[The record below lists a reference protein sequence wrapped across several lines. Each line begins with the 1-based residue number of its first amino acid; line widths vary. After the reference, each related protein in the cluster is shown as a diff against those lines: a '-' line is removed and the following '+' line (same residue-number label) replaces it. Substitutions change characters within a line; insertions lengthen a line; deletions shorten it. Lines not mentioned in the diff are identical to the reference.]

1 MAVKESSISNPSV
14 SFREAN
20 EGLVNSIQGILERDK
35 LSQED
40 KTWLAGELD
49 VLIEN
54 LKNVKAKLAVKV
66 AKKKAA

>member
-1 MAVKESSISNPSV
+1 MAVKESSISHPAV

-20 EGLVNSIQGILERDK
+20 EGLVKSIQGILERDK

-54 LKNVKAKLAVKV
+54 LKNVKAKLAVQA